1 MRYLLLICSDER
13 SYENMSP
20 EEGAARMAAWGQ
32 YTQDLTA
39 AGKNLG
45 GERLRT
51 VASATTVRLKD
62 GDRLLSAGP
71 FAETEEQLGGF
82 FMIEAENLDEAIDWA
97 SKMPHMAY
105 GGSTEVRPI

>member
-45 GERLRT
+45 
-51 VASATTVRLKD
+51 D
-62 GDRLLSAGP
+62 DRP
-71 FAETEEQLGGF
+71 AEG
-82 FMIEAENLDEAIDWA
+82 W
-97 SKMPHMAY
+97 
-105 GGSTEVRPI
+105 